1 MKDDNL
7 HKNKSATLG
16 RLFLCIEVV
25 CSAEFPHGSIYK
37 YTAVN
42 TAEKKCYI
50 FTYDSLLG

>member
-1 MKDDNL
+1 MKDGNL